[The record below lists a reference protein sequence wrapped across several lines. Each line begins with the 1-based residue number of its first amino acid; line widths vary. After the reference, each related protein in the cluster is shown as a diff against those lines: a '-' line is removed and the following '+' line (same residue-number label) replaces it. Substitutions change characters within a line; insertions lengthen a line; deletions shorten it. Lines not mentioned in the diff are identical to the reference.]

1 MNIKVNDT
9 VVILKGL
16 EKPQR
21 TDDQRADDPKSN
33 QSEARTIRIAMTD
46 GTVKEF
52 KKGKVLKIFAEKHKI
67 LVEGCNMVY
76 KHMKKSRQNPRG
88 GRLHKE
94 MPVQI
99 ANVMLLCPACSK
111 PARTGTR
118 TKDGVKYR
126 FCKKCDAEIGA
137 VSKKKTAKAAN

>member
-1 MNIKVNDT
+1 MNIKVDDT

-21 TDDQRADDPKSN
+21 ADDQDEEKKSN
-33 QSEARTIRIAMTD
+33 QSEARTVRVTAAD
-46 GTVKEF
+46 GTVKEY
-52 KKGKVLKIFAEKHKI
+52 KKGKVLKIFAEKNKI

-99 ANVMLLCPACSK
+99 ANVMLLCPACNK

-126 FCKKCDAEIGA
+126 FCKKCDAELGA
-137 VSKKKTAKAAN
+137 ISKKKTAKAAK

>member
-1 MNIKVNDT
+1 MNIKVDDT

-21 TDDQRADDPKSN
+21 ADEQKPETKTN
-33 QSEARTIRIAMTD
+33 QSEARTIRVAMTD
-46 GTVKEF
+46 GTFKEF
-52 KKGKVLKIFAEKHKI
+52 KKGKVLKIFAEKNKI

-99 ANVMLLCPACSK
+99 ANVMLLCPACNK
-111 PARTGTR
+111 PSRTGTR

-126 FCKKCDAEIGA
+126 FCKKCNAEIGTI
-137 VSKKKTAKAAN
+137 SKKKTAKAAK

>member
-16 EKPQR
+16 EKPQL
-21 TDDQRADDPKSN
+21 ADNQEEDNKKTN
-33 QSEARTIRIAMTD
+33 QSEARIVRVTAPD
-46 GTVKEF
+46 GTVKEY
-52 KKGKVLKIFAEKHKI
+52 KKGKVLKIFAEKNKI

-94 MPVQI
+94 MPLQI
-99 ANVMLLCPACSK
+99 ANVMLLCPACNK
-111 PARTGTR
+111 PSRTGTR
-118 TKDGVKYR
+118 IKEGVKYR
-126 FCKKCDAEIGA
+126 FCKKCDADLGA
-137 VSKKKTAKAAN
+137 VSKKKTAKTAK

>member
-1 MNIKVNDT
+1 MNIKVDDT

-21 TDDQRADDPKSN
+21 ADEQKPDAKTN
-33 QSEARTIRIAMTD
+33 QSEARTIRVAMAD
-46 GTVKEF
+46 GTFKEF
-52 KKGKVLKIFAEKHKI
+52 KKGRVIKIFAEKNKI

-111 PARTGTR
+111 PARTGAR

-126 FCKKCDAEIGA
+126 FCKKCNAEIGTI
-137 VSKKKTAKAAN
+137 SKKKTVKAAK

>member
-1 MNIKVNDT
+1 MNIKVDDT

-21 TDDQRADDPKSN
+21 ADQQEEDKKSN
-33 QSEARTIRIAMTD
+33 QSEARTVRVKMAD
-46 GTVKEF
+46 GTFKDY
-52 KKGKVLKIFAEKHKI
+52 KKGKVLKIFAEKNKI

-94 MPVQI
+94 MPVQMS
-99 ANVMLLCPACSK
+99 NVMLLCPSCNK
-111 PARTGTR
+111 PARTGTKL
-118 TKDGVKYR
+118 KDGVKYR
-126 FCKKCDAEIGA
+126 VCKKCDAEIGTI
-137 VSKKKTAKAAN
+137 SKKKTAKAAK